1 MWRTALLLAAL
12 CVLYSSHYG
21 RSQGRLQSY
30 TCIALLAARL
40 FNLAARSQGFIWI
53 LLQG

>member
-21 RSQGRLQSY
+21 RSQGRLHMDP
-30 TCIALLAARL
+30 IAGLALTYVAV
-40 FNLAARSQGFIWI
+40 II
-53 LLQG
+53 